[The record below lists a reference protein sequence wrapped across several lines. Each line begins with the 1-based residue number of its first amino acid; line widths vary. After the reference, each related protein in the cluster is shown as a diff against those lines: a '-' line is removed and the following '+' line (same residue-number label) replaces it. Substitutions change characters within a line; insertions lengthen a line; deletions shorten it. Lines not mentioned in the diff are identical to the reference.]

1 VQKIAVSEVQL
12 DGVEADA
19 QSALCRIGESR
30 AHARHVGFGR
40 HARRVPAGAERERRR
55 PDRRPR
61 ILRFRQRLAALPRAL
76 RGSLASGVGK
86 LNRELCLADAVA
98 MVDYA
103 LQGRFAGVGIKSEA
117 TVGDPAMA
125 LDRGGLDHQ
134 ERGAGICQH
143 AQMGHVPVVGDAV
156 ISAVLAHR

>member
-1 VQKIAVSEVQL
+1 
-12 DGVEADA
+12 
-19 QSALCRIGESR
+19 
-30 AHARHVGFGR
+30 
-40 HARRVPAGAERERRR
+40 
-55 PDRRPR
+55 
-61 ILRFRQRLAALPRAL
+61 
-76 RGSLASGVGK
+76 
-86 LNRELCLADAVA
+86 

-103 LQGRFAGVGIKSEA
+103 LQGRFAGVGIKPEA

-125 LDRGGLDHQ
+125 LDMGGLDHQ